1 MITFVAVLEGSV
13 VVNSV
18 VSTLDTEAIVTV
30 VSDVSVWSMVPVKSI
45 IPRVSVWSSNSIVV
59 DSELV
64 AKSVSN
70 NLVSV

>member
-18 VSTLDTEAIVTV
+18 VSTLDTEAIVTI